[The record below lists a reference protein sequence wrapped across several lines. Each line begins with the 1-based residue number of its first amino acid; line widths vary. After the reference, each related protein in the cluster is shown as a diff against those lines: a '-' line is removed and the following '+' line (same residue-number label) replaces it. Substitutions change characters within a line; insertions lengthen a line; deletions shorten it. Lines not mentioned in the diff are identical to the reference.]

1 MSCFLISGKDLRL
14 NSDKI
19 YIMHLY
25 NFNSLEKVNENMSE
39 SAIPSESTNQKQ
51 ANLIYGI
58 CHSISQG

>member
-1 MSCFLISGKDLRL
+1 
-14 NSDKI
+14 
-19 YIMHLY
+19 MHLY